1 MRRIA
6 AIDWLQALLGKGQR
20 WLARRRGPGKE
31 VRIPPAA
38 LREPGAVPAQAFQPL
53 KRVLVTKEAAQV
65 MFGEY
70 AAHRVTE
77 RGEEEIG
84 WVLLGRRDLNEAT
97 VLASLPAGADREAGE
112 AHVRF
117 NSVAQIIASRFVRQ
131 SDRRIGMLGV
141 VHTHPGSLRHPSD
154 GDYRGD
160 IQWVG
165 QLRGGE
171 GIFGIGTA
179 DGKFAGHADEIWSP
193 RENIQAL
200 GDLCLTWYSLRTEGR
215 NYRSIPVQLVAG
227 PDLAAPLRSVWP
239 ILEENGER
247 LERLTELLAKVSF
260 EVLPYEQHSALA
272 VNVALPGI
280 ERKLRAVLSE
290 KEIRYFLMHEEAVLA
305 ADLRDPYVDRGIYRL
320 LADVASSD

>member
-53 KRVLVTKEAAQV
+53 KRVLVTSEVARV

-70 AAHRVTE
+70 GGLRITE

-97 VLASLPAGADREAGE
+97 VLASLPAGADRDSGE

-160 IQWVG
+160 IEWVG

-171 GIFGIGTA
+171 GVFGIGTA

-193 RENIQAL
+193 RDNIHAL
-200 GDLCLTWYSLRTEGR
+200 GDLCMTWYSLRAEGR
-215 NYRSIPVQLVAG
+215 NYRTIPVQLVDG

-239 ILEENGER
+239 ILEEHGDR
-247 LERLTELLAKVSF
+247 LERLAQQIAKVSF
-260 EVLPYEQHSALA
+260 EVIPHEQNSSLAIAVVLPDA
-272 VNVALPGI
+272 
-280 ERKLRAVLSE
+280 ERSLRAVLGK
-290 KEIRYFLMHEEAVLA
+290 KEISYFLVCEEAVLA
-305 ADLRDPYVDRGIYRL
+305 ADLRDDFIDRGIYRL
-320 LADVASSD
+320 LADVAGGV

>member
-31 VRIPPAA
+31 VRIPPAV
-38 LREPGAVPAQAFQPL
+38 LREPGAAPAQALQPL
-53 KRVLVTKEAAQV
+53 KRVLVTAEVARV

-84 WVLLGRRDLNEAT
+84 WVLLGRRDLAEAT
-97 VLASLPAGADREAGE
+97 VLASLPAGADRESGE

-131 SDRRIGMLGV
+131 RDRRIGMLGV

-160 IQWVG
+160 IEWVG

-193 RENIQAL
+193 RDNIQAL
-200 GDLCLTWYSLRTEGR
+200 GDLCLTWYSLRSEAR
-215 NYRSIPVQLVAG
+215 NYRTIPVELIDG
-227 PDLAAPLRSVWP
+227 PDLAAPLRTVWP
-239 ILEENGER
+239 ILEEHGDR
-247 LERLTELLAKVSF
+247 LDRLAQQIAKVSF
-260 EVLPYEQHSALA
+260 EVIHDEQHSSLA
-272 VNVALPGI
+272 MNVVLPGAD
-280 ERKLRAVLSE
+280 RKLRAVLGK
-290 KEIRYFLMHEEAVLA
+290 KEILYFLVRDGAVLA

-320 LADVASSD
+320 LADVAEGV

>member
-6 AIDWLQALLGKGQR
+6 AIDWLQALLGRGQR
-20 WLARRRGPGKE
+20 WLARRHGPGKE

-38 LREPGAVPAQAFQPL
+38 LRDPGTIPAQAFQPL
-53 KRVLVTKEAAQV
+53 KRVLLTTEVARV

-84 WVLLGRRDLNEAT
+84 WVLLGRRDLSEAT
-97 VLASLPAGADREAGE
+97 VLASFPAGADREAGE

-160 IQWVG
+160 IEWVG

-171 GIFGIGTA
+171 GVFGIGTA

-193 RENIQAL
+193 RDNIQAL
-200 GDLCLTWYSLRTEGR
+200 GDLCLTWYSLRTEAR
-215 NYRSIPVQLVAG
+215 NYRTMPVQLVDG
-227 PDLAAPLRSVWP
+227 PDLAASLRSVWP
-239 ILEENGER
+239 ILEEHGER
-247 LERLTELLAKVSF
+247 LEKLTQQLAKVSF
-260 EVLPYEQHSALA
+260 DVVPYEQHSALA
-272 VNVALPGI
+272 VNVVLPSSA
-280 ERKLRAVLSE
+280 RNLRAVLLE
-290 KEIRYFLMHEEAVLA
+290 KEIHYFLVREGAVLA
-305 ADLRDPYVDRGIYRL
+305 ADLREPYVDRGIYRL
-320 LADVASSD
+320 LADVAGSV

>member
-1 MRRIA
+1 MKRIA

-20 WLARRRGPGKE
+20 WLARRRGADKE
-31 VRIPPAA
+31 VHVPPAA
-38 LREPGAVPAQAFQPL
+38 LREAGMAPAQVFQPL
-53 KRVLVTKEAAQV
+53 KRVLVTTEAARV
-65 MFGEY
+65 MFSEY
-70 AAHRVTE
+70 AAHRISE

-84 WVLLGRRDLNEAT
+84 WVLLGRRDSNEAT

-117 NSVAQIIASRFVRQ
+117 NSVSQVIASRFVRQ
-131 SDRRIGMLGV
+131 SDRRISMLGV

-171 GIFGIGTA
+171 GVFGIGTA

-193 RENIQAL
+193 RDNIQAL

-215 NYRSIPVQLVAG
+215 NYRSIPVQLVDG
-227 PDLAAPLRSVWP
+227 PDLAAPLRLVWP

-247 LERLTELLAKVSF
+247 LERLTQQLAKVSF
-260 EVLPYEQHSALA
+260 EVLWHEQHSALA

-280 ERKLRAVLSE
+280 EQKLRAVLSE
-290 KEIRYFLMHEEAVLA
+290 KEIHYFLVREEAVLA
-305 ADLRDPYVDRGIYRL
+305 ADLRDAYIDRGIYRL
-320 LADVASSD
+320 LADVAGID